1 MIDVILKAML
11 MGVVMVVAAIW
22 VVPFCPKY
30 GEVRVAKTSGIFKYL
45 VRELTSPPVLQ
56 KQPSHILT
64 LSSRCAESG
73 LEICIMPMR

>member
-45 VRELTSPPVLQ
+45 VRELTSPPVSQ
-56 KQPSHILT
+56 K
-64 LSSRCAESG
+64 
-73 LEICIMPMR
+73 